1 MLFRS
6 QNTHYPIFLN
16 NNLFRRDEIKFVERN
31 NDNISE
37 LYSLSDFKTAGKMGV
52 RKSDDYMKNYFVS
65 QYEAIKD
72 VDFSPLFQITDFR
85 RKKSR
90 WKEK

>member
-1 MLFRS
+1 
-6 QNTHYPIFLN
+6 
-16 NNLFRRDEIKFVERN
+16 
-31 NDNISE
+31 
-37 LYSLSDFKTAGKMGV
+37 MGV

>member
-6 QNTHYPIFLN
+6 PIFLN

-65 QYEAIKD
+65 QYGAIKD
-72 VDFSPLFQITDFR
+72 VDFSPLFQKLILGEKNQDG
-85 RKKSR
+85 KKNNL
-90 WKEK
+90 EL

>member
-1 MLFRS
+1 
-6 QNTHYPIFLN
+6 
-16 NNLFRRDEIKFVERN
+16 
-31 NDNISE
+31 
-37 LYSLSDFKTAGKMGV
+37 MGV

-65 QYEAIKD
+65 QYVAIKD
-72 VDFSPLFQITDFR
+72 VDFSPLFQITDSR

>member
-1 MLFRS
+1 
-6 QNTHYPIFLN
+6 
-16 NNLFRRDEIKFVERN
+16 
-31 NDNISE
+31 
-37 LYSLSDFKTAGKMGV
+37 MGV

-90 WKEK
+90 WKEKIIWNCKFFINFVDFFIKMSIIYKCT